1 MRNPFICLI
10 WWRGV
15 SVIFIPLWAVHCLQ
29 SFYRPLLH
37 AWFLNWTL
45 NLRYKEIATEK
56 TLDLEAQRKRFIN
69 EHTQTETLPRAAWGR
84 WLKSTGDAE
93 VRIYYANKFCEGA
106 VTKTSHEF
114 YIEFNGI
121 LLIGNGRI
129 QHANYCCIISLIG
142 KYLHV
147 RWGGIIAYYLSF
159 APTFTS
165 RLLPIYIQYFS

>member
-1 MRNPFICLI
+1 MHYTFIDCSSLYNSYIFQILKVPTSKILNSFICLI

-29 SFYRPLLH
+29 SFYRTLLH

-45 NLRYKEIATEK
+45 NLRFKEIGTRK

-69 EHTQTETLPRAAWGR
+69 EHRAENLPEQSTAWSR
-84 WLKSTGDAE
+84 CLKSTGDAE

-114 YIEFNGI
+114 YIELRF
-121 LLIGNGRI
+121 
-129 QHANYCCIISLIG
+129 Y
-142 KYLHV
+142 
-147 RWGGIIAYYLSF
+147 
-159 APTFTS
+159 
-165 RLLPIYIQYFS
+165 